1 MTDSDTR
8 LDQALRGLNPERA
21 PDRDLWPDIADRL
34 DAAPARRTRSPWRYA
49 LAASLVGAI
58 AAGVVLAP
66 PAPDTAPVLVAAA
79 PDTGADTAEEPWA
92 PMLASFRQA
101 EQTIRAST
109 RAAEPDQASAPAS
122 EAAPLAGSQELEMA
136 IQKLEQQSAQLRE
149 ALKADPND
157 IDTIQTLARVE
168 RRRLE
173 LIRLVAQLDQAPAG
187 GLSHADITF

>member
-1 MTDSDTR
+1 
-8 LDQALRGLNPERA
+8 
-21 PDRDLWPDIADRL
+21 
-34 DAAPARRTRSPWRYA
+34 
-49 LAASLVGAI
+49 
-58 AAGVVLAP
+58 
-66 PAPDTAPVLVAAA
+66 
-79 PDTGADTAEEPWA
+79 
-92 PMLASFRQA
+92 
-101 EQTIRAST
+101 
-109 RAAEPDQASAPAS
+109 
-122 EAAPLAGSQELEMA
+122 MA